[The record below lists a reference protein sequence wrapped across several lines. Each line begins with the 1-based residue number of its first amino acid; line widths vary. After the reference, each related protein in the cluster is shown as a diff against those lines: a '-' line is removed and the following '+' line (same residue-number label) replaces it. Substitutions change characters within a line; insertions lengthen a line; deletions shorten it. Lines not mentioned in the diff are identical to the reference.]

1 MKRILS
7 IGTTL
12 AIILLA
18 MLSSPARAQDSDA
31 DGMPDAWENAHG
43 CLQAGTA
50 DGGVDYDSDGL
61 TSLAEYQ
68 YSPQMDPC
76 SADSDE
82 DGSDDG
88 DEYSSGSNPADAR
101 IVPGYVREGSEKRI
115 TYTNSASQYPSLQW
129 ADSVYGLSWTD
140 YYSGVAEIYQR
151 RLELDGDTLGYWQRI
166 SYYGNAVQSS
176 LAWSGS
182 EFGLSWNDT
191 GGEIKFLRISDG
203 DSIIGYPITAVMH
216 EAGNETLYPELVW
229 ADTQYGLVWSRG
241 NGQFRPM
248 GADGDT
254 SSYSIMDV
262 SIHGAL
268 SPPSMVW
275 TGSEYGLALHD
286 DTGITFRR
294 LDPSGMGLSMAY
306 LGDLGQ
312 NPSAAW
318 TGSEFGVV
326 WDRNDLDG
334 QAVYFARLSAQG
346 AVIESDIR
354 LTDLDLSC
362 YDPSIAWNGSV
373 YGVAWSDS
381 AMPAN
386 AEVYFKTISLQGE
399 DRGNVSAAST
409 GFDSS
414 DSPTLAW
421 NGHGFGLVFR
431 DRRDANY
438 EIYFASFE
446 PDADGD
452 GLTEAMESALGTSA
466 SDWDSDGDGMADG
479 WEYYFSYCG
488 LNANSVDAGQDPDG
502 DGVSNIDEHSLG
514 TIPCD
519 PDTDDDMLCDGDTG
533 VMDGATICYPGE
545 DVNVNGVI
553 DPTETDPTD
562 QDTDD
567 DQLSD
572 YEEVYSHSTDP
583 LDPDTDGGGELDGK
597 EVFFARDPNDP
608 ADDWAEI
615 DIGDGSDLWHYPLAA
630 YYHDARTQVIYK
642 ASEIGRSGEL
652 KSLSLNVAVAPGI
665 MLQNFTVRVKHTS
678 LEEYPET
685 PSWEGWDWTTVYQIN
700 QYFSTGWYEIYFTFP
715 FLYNGVD
722 NLMIDFSFN
731 NSEYETNGWVRA
743 TNSGDDRSLFF
754 QTDSG
759 YGDPLMWSDT
769 VYPVPGVET
778 LVPDVKLVI
787 GPPSDSDGDGMP
799 DYWERV
805 YACLDYTSVD
815 DESDSDYDG
824 LTNGEEFGESTDPCF
839 SDTDYDGIIDY
850 DEVYLYGTSPISQDT
865 DGDGM
870 PDGYEI
876 WAGDTCGLDPTYGD
890 SAEDA
895 DSDGLTNLEEYG
907 ESTGV
912 CVPDTDD
919 DGLEDGEE
927 VHTYFS
933 DPLSYDTDGDSIGDG
948 DEIHVYGTD
957 PNDVD
962 SDNDYFDDGYEVYYS
977 FTDPADPDTD
987 GDGLEDGEEMYYA
1000 ADPLDPDVDDDG
1012 LSDGDE
1018 IFIWDTELWDW
1029 DSDGDSVGDGVES
1042 IHGADA
1048 LDSDIIPSL
1057 VEIEDDFRISFNGAV
1072 GLAPDLAA
1080 GGSWLGSVWQDHR
1093 YGNGEIYFRS
1103 FSFDGETTNPTVRV
1117 TNDAAV
1123 SQAPAIAADGQGF
1136 GLAWIDAR
1144 PGAYQTYFAGM
1155 SETGTKL
1162 TADVRISSGSG
1173 NNFDPDVAWADSAYA
1188 VVWADGRGSSLE
1200 VYFRGVSAGGTLLT
1214 TEISLTG
1221 GDSTDSKQ
1229 PAIAWTGSEFGLAWS
1244 DLRDGGS
1251 EEVYFARVSPSGTV
1265 LTQTRI
1271 TNMWGPSIK
1280 PDLAWGDSSF
1290 GLVWSEF
1297 GAGGNQIMFQ
1307 RVTQVGDTI
1316 GPARSI
1322 SREFSSKYT
1331 PRISWDGYTFGVTW
1345 EDQRYGSGEI
1355 YAIALIEQGLP
1366 VCDETRITHDM
1377 YASQEPAIAFGGSWF
1392 TVAWVDARDGDSQI
1406 YATRFDLDLDGD
1418 GMAGLEE
1425 IEIATDPLDWDSDDD
1440 GIGDLEETVSG
1451 DDGYVTD
1458 PLDPDTDDGGETD
1471 GDEVAGGRDPL
1482 DPLDDV
1488 VLIPPIGTGTASWY
1502 YPLASGY
1509 YKART
1514 QTIYYA
1520 EEIGR
1525 SGNIQTLSL
1534 NVTWVPG
1541 STLSN
1546 FTIRMKHTEDSAYA
1560 EEDGFDPSGW
1570 QTVFQDDVTISLEGW
1585 NRFIFD
1591 SDFAYNGSD
1600 NLMVDVSFSNSLYS
1614 DDGYVKTSRGDQ
1626 YRTVY
1631 ARCDFCAGEPTEW
1644 GVSLLPEPNR
1654 SRNYPNIML
1663 GISLPTDDDGDG
1675 LPNFWEDNYACMQ
1688 GSTPDEGQDHDSDL
1702 LTNLQEYQ
1710 NQTDPCETDTDSDD
1724 MDDYFEVVNAC
1735 LDPRVGDSLLDP
1747 DSDGLANLD
1756 EMDNS
1761 LDPCDPDT
1769 DSDGMTDGW
1778 EVEYDAC
1785 LDPASGDSLQNPDGD
1800 GANNISEFNNSTDPC
1815 LDDDSDGDGM
1825 TDAWENSY
1833 SCMMANT
1840 VDTNPDYDGEGLVNH
1855 DEFLYSTN
1863 PCNVDTDSDQLND
1876 LMEIFVYGSNP
1887 NDVDT
1892 EGDGLIDRL
1901 EVLTYNCDPTD
1912 EDTDDDG
1919 LSDAFEVGVV
1929 VGVGFN
1935 GALNTAAGNDDV
1947 IHDLAVWLGADLWPG
1962 TTAAGD
1968 DLQVIPR
1975 FLPYPRLF
1983 ITDPDDPDTD
1993 GDGHDDL
2000 AELSAGANPLDPDI
2014 LPSPLAW
2021 GGDTAVNLSDYFM
2034 GDGHSVSIAWADEFY
2049 GVAWCRDNSYS
2060 GVCDSIE
2067 FAVKSLLGDSITPP
2081 FTLPTSSFASSPSI
2095 AWTGSEFGVA
2105 WCEDSDWDWVC
2116 DGVYFGRI
2124 DHETMA
2130 MVGSTLPIAPSD
2142 MVPSEHPDLVWTG
2155 SEFAVTWHDLADDN
2169 DWSCDLWTGSTDC
2182 NYEVY
2187 FTRISES
2194 GETVSA
2200 PVRITNQQSMSLYP
2214 DLLFNQDLNEY
2225 ALAWEDMKL
2234 DANDWCEMVWESSDC
2249 NGEIFFTR
2257 LTAGGTVIGQEQRI
2271 SRSPGYSQH
2280 ASLAWTGTEYGLA
2293 WCEDDEGMGGGCDDV
2308 YFSRISSQ
2316 GAPVSEIVQVTYSEG
2331 KTFAPDLAW
2340 IVDGFWIAYSEDT
2353 TESWYGDAIYVD
2365 VLTPEGDETEYHLE
2379 LADDGMMA
2387 SEFPAIAG
2395 NDVGAAIAWEDARD
2409 GDVGILFYL
2418 VSRDG
2423 DGDGLPDVVEM
2434 TMCADQFNH
2443 DTDGDGILDGI
2454 EDANLNGVV
2463 DSPDET
2469 DPCDP
2474 DTDGDGL
2481 SDGIEDSDHDGVVD
2495 SNETDPT
2502 LADTDGDGLCD
2513 GSTSAPGCA
2522 AGEDLNGNGVVDQG
2536 ETDPCDA
2543 DSDGDGV
2550 NDGDETS
2557 AGSNPLDEDVVMGF
2571 SGKVGGDVRVTSTA
2585 DDSWAPSVAWTGSEY
2600 GLAWEEDVDDYSEIF
2615 FLRLSPLGQNIG
2627 LKKRITTT
2635 TDISYSPSIM
2645 WTGSEFGLA
2654 WTDGRDGNFEVY
2666 FSRVSAAGVKTLA
2679 DKRITYNDTDAIQPV
2694 LAWTGSEYGLSWI
2707 DGNQATPMACFRRIA
2722 LNGDTVAPEEIISS
2736 GGSDMY
2742 YPDLVWAESVFA
2754 MAWQENYGVR
2764 FTRLAA
2770 DGSTLQPSYSVYS
2783 MNGNDGDPALAWT
2796 GQNFGT
2802 VWENR
2807 GSMDEEIYFALI
2819 GASGDTTIG
2828 YETRV
2833 TNAPEISVTP
2843 AIAWNGFEFGLSWE
2857 DWREGLSDIYF
2868 TRISGDGEE
2877 IDDEFYL
2884 SSGGADSHD
2893 SKIVWTGSEYGVF
2906 WADYRD
2912 ENFEIYFARVG
2923 FDFDGD
2929 GIPDGLESQFS
2940 TSPNDWDTDGDGLAD
2955 GLELCYD
2962 EVCLAF
2968 SSTLDPNPTV
2978 IDTDGD
2984 GLTDYE
2990 EVMVHFSNPA
3000 KADTDDDGMPD
3011 KWEVDNNLTPIAANA
3026 NGNPD
3031 KDGLTNIQEYL
3042 AGSNPNSADTDSDGM
3057 PDGWEVID
3065 HPCMHPTVDDRNM
3078 DYDRDGILN
3087 LDEYNQGRDPCVVET
3102 LPSSTCSSTVSL
3114 TSADTVMLTFTSSDK
3129 YAEVKLKVSFNG
3141 GPYLSTGLSDSDTTK
3156 GSFVYTFNKGNGV
3169 YRFHTI
3175 ASLSLVLIEEPPE
3188 SPDYDAQITLDGS
3201 APNSYVS
3208 YAPAFVPDHL
3218 FSVQF
3223 ACNDESAETRLYYRK
3238 DGGGWMDS
3246 GLGLLAGDSGTFSF
3260 TPAGEGTYDFYT
3272 IAGDPAGNIE
3282 DPPTFPDKDAT
3293 TVVDDSPP
3301 AVPVVTDDGTYTGY
3315 TDRFHATWTC
3325 GGDSVSGVVQY
3336 DYAIGSSAGATDVV
3350 GWTDNATLTEVT
3362 RFGLELEDGSS
3373 YFIGVR
3379 AVNGAGLMSVGWS
3392 DGILVDSRGPEIAWS
3407 SPAHREI
3414 VNDDMPPVD
3423 LPVSIN
3429 FIDPGG
3435 AGIDWSSLE
3444 MVLDFSTVQSFS
3456 QDGDTVSF
3464 DALALDLGNHVVNV
3478 QVADLAG
3485 NGLNRNVIFVVEDPR
3500 RVIINPVYVEWAPG
3514 DGDVTFVADGGTGAY
3529 RWAATGG
3536 ALDSFTGTE
3545 VVFTPG
3551 PEAGAYVV
3559 AVSDAKLV
3567 SAQATIIISGEV
3579 EVAPAVV
3586 RLSAGSAATFT
3597 ASGGSGDFSWTVN
3610 GGSCVLSGDRDET
3623 CSYTAFESSGQYSV
3637 KAQAGSGESFTSR
3650 VIVTD
3655 PVGRAI
3661 VVVGGG
3667 LVDSNRQVEALNSLG
3682 HLAYETLL
3690 ARGFEPDQIMYLNP
3704 DATQAYDGDGD
3715 GYADDVDGAPTPAAL
3730 QAAILDWATADL
3742 GVDNPGV
3749 GPGVPLIIYMVDHG
3763 GDDSFL
3769 INFTAAGAGQEV
3781 TPTQLDSWID
3791 AVQGGDTSNP
3801 NGVDV
3806 VVIYDACRSGSF
3818 LDEVGGG
3825 GSDRIVI
3832 TSSASSESAYFGVS
3846 GTISFSQFFWQRV
3859 RTGATLKSAFN
3870 DAAAALATWATQT
3883 PWLDDNGSGT
3893 YAATGDGKDGDAA
3906 DLFVVGADFVTGA
3919 VLPELTPRGDALLEG
3934 DSLDIYSGIL
3944 YASSSEISAMFAIL
3958 TPPGFSP
3965 PQSEGNFDTP
3975 WLEDEEGNPLPR
3987 VYLEYSSATDD
3998 WRRRLDSAELA
4009 ELFTVNGR
4017 YTATLYAIDLEG
4029 RVTAAAEFSI
4039 TVFGPDPYEDD
4050 DWWSSGSSV
4059 EVNSSSAQAH
4069 NFHDSGDRDWV
4080 KFSVAFGDTG
4090 YYSVYTE
4097 NLADRCDTVIEL
4109 YGYSVAGSTVV
4120 PIAFDDD
4127 SGQDG
4132 GGSSRIFMYLSEG
4145 LYYAEVYQYGDTIG
4159 GQDTEY
4165 DLRVDHDEGDY
4176 GSVEGYVTDSVTG
4189 FGVQGANVIVILG
4202 GPPRVATTGAGGYY
4216 KLSSLLAG
4224 SGYPMQVQAANFTT
4238 WSGTVN
4244 VGVNQ
4249 TTRKD
4254 VVLAAKTGTSGVL
4267 MGHVYGH
4274 GGAPLV
4280 GVGLEVSGKSVVSEA
4295 GGLYSIRLAPG
4306 AAYVYSSW
4314 PGYEP
4319 YLEEGLMVVA
4329 GDTTVHE
4336 VSLEPVDTDG
4346 DGLPDWIETSG
4357 CTDESEADSDG
4368 DGLCDGDTAV
4378 YDGATLVCSAGEDL
4392 DLDGEVG
4399 ASETDPCDDDSDGD
4413 LLGDGDEALTYGTD
4427 PLEVDTDSDGLG
4439 DRLEAVVVSCLDPTD
4454 DDTDDDGLLDGTSS
4468 GEDKDGD
4475 GVVDATETSPCLFD
4489 TDTDTLGDGAEVTV
4503 YGTDPL
4509 EVDTDSDGLS
4519 DGLEVPWCTSPT
4531 DEDSDGDGLLDGTP
4545 SGEDK
4550 DGDGVVDATETNPC
4564 AFDSDSDGIGD
4575 GLELGTY
4582 GTNPL
4587 RQDTDSDGIGDY
4599 VEAVSSACLDATE
4612 ADTDGDGLLDGTIF
4626 GEDKDGD
4633 GVVDPGETNPCLEDS
4648 DEDGLGDDEEPGLGL
4663 DPLEWDTDGDAL
4675 PDGYEV
4681 ANSSGHALNLDPL
4694 DPGDGCASDFD
4705 GDGNANCHEYYNGTD
4720 IWSENVT
4727 GGSACFSWADSGSTV
4742 SADGLV
4748 SPLDLGALNARASL
4762 KDASYTGVLPPNGDS
4777 QELDMDEIIS
4787 ALDLAVLRQM
4797 VANLSTSGNPSR
4809 PVALEVYG
4817 DTAVTAEV
4825 GSTVRIEL
4833 GALNQGGKHTS
4844 SLGIIFTIDPSSTAS
4859 ATLLGGDGAAS
4870 SGRYDVTGPI
4880 ATGGRSAIVLLPTA
4894 PGSLLL
4900 NAHLPPC
4907 GVDGKGRYCEELIK
4921 QPLVTVTVE

>member
-1 MKRILS
+1 MKFRTVRMLALILLVSSS
-7 IGTTL
+7 IGCLEIIGVDQPEQVAMYGAFEVTVSFSSTISANGTKFGAVKVPNQFYVNQVTYCGGVTL
-12 AIILLA
+12 AYSSSIES
-18 MLSSPARAQDSDA
+18 MLEAGYPSGDDYFWWAGVSYAETATGPCDAVIEIFSGDTVADYELDYRVGYYRTGLVVTDSELEVPVHVFRDNDY
-31 DGMPDAWENAHG
+31 DGMDDEWEDLHWCVYSTYDDSMSDPDW
-43 CLQAGTA
+43 
-50 DGGVDYDSDGL
+50 DDL
-61 TSLAEYQ
+61 TNIEEFMVS
-68 YSPQMDPC
+68 YSMDPC
-76 SADSDE
+76 F
-82 DGSDDG
+82 
-88 DEYSSGSNPADAR
+88 Y
-101 IVPGYVREGSEKRI
+101 
-115 TYTNSASQYPSLQW
+115 
-129 ADSVYGLSWTD
+129 
-140 YYSGVAEIYQR
+140 
-151 RLELDGDTLGYWQRI
+151 
-166 SYYGNAVQSS
+166 
-176 LAWSGS
+176 
-182 EFGLSWNDT
+182 
-191 GGEIKFLRISDG
+191 
-203 DSIIGYPITAVMH
+203 
-216 EAGNETLYPELVW
+216 
-229 ADTQYGLVWSRG
+229 
-241 NGQFRPM
+241 
-248 GADGDT
+248 
-254 SSYSIMDV
+254 
-262 SIHGAL
+262 
-268 SPPSMVW
+268 
-275 TGSEYGLALHD
+275 
-286 DTGITFRR
+286 
-294 LDPSGMGLSMAY
+294 
-306 LGDLGQ
+306 
-312 NPSAAW
+312 
-318 TGSEFGVV
+318 
-326 WDRNDLDG
+326 
-334 QAVYFARLSAQG
+334 
-346 AVIESDIR
+346 
-354 LTDLDLSC
+354 
-362 YDPSIAWNGSV
+362 
-373 YGVAWSDS
+373 
-381 AMPAN
+381 
-386 AEVYFKTISLQGE
+386 
-399 DRGNVSAAST
+399 
-409 GFDSS
+409 
-414 DSPTLAW
+414 
-421 NGHGFGLVFR
+421 
-431 DRRDANY
+431 
-438 EIYFASFE
+438 
-446 PDADGD
+446 
-452 GLTEAMESALGTSA
+452 
-466 SDWDSDGDGMADG
+466 
-479 WEYYFSYCG
+479 
-488 LNANSVDAGQDPDG
+488 
-502 DGVSNIDEHSLG
+502 
-514 TIPCD
+514 
-519 PDTDDDMLCDGDTG
+519 
-533 VMDGATICYPGE
+533 
-545 DVNVNGVI
+545 
-553 DPTETDPTD
+553 
-562 QDTDD
+562 
-567 DQLSD
+567 
-572 YEEVYSHSTDP
+572 
-583 LDPDTDGGGELDGK
+583 
-597 EVFFARDPNDP
+597 
-608 ADDWAEI
+608 
-615 DIGDGSDLWHYPLAA
+615 
-630 YYHDARTQVIYK
+630 
-642 ASEIGRSGEL
+642 
-652 KSLSLNVAVAPGI
+652 
-665 MLQNFTVRVKHTS
+665 
-678 LEEYPET
+678 
-685 PSWEGWDWTTVYQIN
+685 
-700 QYFSTGWYEIYFTFP
+700 
-715 FLYNGVD
+715 
-722 NLMIDFSFN
+722 
-731 NSEYETNGWVRA
+731 
-743 TNSGDDRSLFF
+743 
-754 QTDSG
+754 
-759 YGDPLMWSDT
+759 
-769 VYPVPGVET
+769 
-778 LVPDVKLVI
+778 
-787 GPPSDSDGDGMP
+787 
-799 DYWERV
+799 
-805 YACLDYTSVD
+805 
-815 DESDSDYDG
+815 
-824 LTNGEEFGESTDPCF
+824 
-839 SDTDYDGIIDY
+839 
-850 DEVYLYGTSPISQDT
+850 DT
-865 DGDGM
+865 DGDG
-870 PDGYEI
+870 
-876 WAGDTCGLDPTYGD
+876 LD
-890 SAEDA
+890 
-895 DSDGLTNLEEYG
+895 
-907 ESTGV
+907 
-912 CVPDTDD
+912 
-919 DGLEDGEE
+919 
-927 VHTYFS
+927 
-933 DPLSYDTDGDSIGDG
+933 DG
-948 DEIHVYGTD
+948 DE
-957 PNDVD
+957 VD
-962 SDNDYFDDGYEVYYS
+962 MYFTNPV
-977 FTDPADPDTD
+977 DPDTD
-987 GDGLEDGEEMYYA
+987 GDGLEDGY
-1000 ADPLDPDVDDDG
+1000 
-1012 LSDGDE
+1012 E
-1018 IFIWDTELWDW
+1018 IFSSYTY
-1029 DSDGDSVGDGVES
+1029 
-1042 IHGADA
+1042 
-1048 LDSDIIPSL
+1048 P
-1057 VEIEDDFRISFNGAV
+1057 DD
-1072 GLAPDLAA
+1072 P
-1080 GGSWLGSVWQDHR
+1080 
-1093 YGNGEIYFRS
+1093 
-1103 FSFDGETTNPTVRV
+1103 
-1117 TNDAAV
+1117 
-1123 SQAPAIAADGQGF
+1123 
-1136 GLAWIDAR
+1136 
-1144 PGAYQTYFAGM
+1144 
-1155 SETGTKL
+1155 
-1162 TADVRISSGSG
+1162 
-1173 NNFDPDVAWADSAYA
+1173 
-1188 VVWADGRGSSLE
+1188 
-1200 VYFRGVSAGGTLLT
+1200 
-1214 TEISLTG
+1214 
-1221 GDSTDSKQ
+1221 
-1229 PAIAWTGSEFGLAWS
+1229 
-1244 DLRDGGS
+1244 
-1251 EEVYFARVSPSGTV
+1251 
-1265 LTQTRI
+1265 
-1271 TNMWGPSIK
+1271 
-1280 PDLAWGDSSF
+1280 
-1290 GLVWSEF
+1290 
-1297 GAGGNQIMFQ
+1297 
-1307 RVTQVGDTI
+1307 
-1316 GPARSI
+1316 
-1322 SREFSSKYT
+1322 
-1331 PRISWDGYTFGVTW
+1331 
-1345 EDQRYGSGEI
+1345 
-1355 YAIALIEQGLP
+1355 
-1366 VCDETRITHDM
+1366 
-1377 YASQEPAIAFGGSWF
+1377 
-1392 TVAWVDARDGDSQI
+1392 
-1406 YATRFDLDLDGD
+1406 
-1418 GMAGLEE
+1418 
-1425 IEIATDPLDWDSDDD
+1425 DSDDD
-1440 GIGDLEETVSG
+1440 S
-1451 DDGYVTD
+1451 
-1458 PLDPDTDDGGETD
+1458 
-1471 GDEVAGGRDPL
+1471 
-1482 DPLDDV
+1482 
-1488 VLIPPIGTGTASWY
+1488 
-1502 YPLASGY
+1502 
-1509 YKART
+1509 
-1514 QTIYYA
+1514 
-1520 EEIGR
+1520 
-1525 SGNIQTLSL
+1525 
-1534 NVTWVPG
+1534 
-1541 STLSN
+1541 
-1546 FTIRMKHTEDSAYA
+1546 
-1560 EEDGFDPSGW
+1560 
-1570 QTVFQDDVTISLEGW
+1570 
-1585 NRFIFD
+1585 
-1591 SDFAYNGSD
+1591 
-1600 NLMVDVSFSNSLYS
+1600 
-1614 DDGYVKTSRGDQ
+1614 
-1626 YRTVY
+1626 
-1631 ARCDFCAGEPTEW
+1631 
-1644 GVSLLPEPNR
+1644 
-1654 SRNYPNIML
+1654 
-1663 GISLPTDDDGDG
+1663 
-1675 LPNFWEDNYACMQ
+1675 
-1688 GSTPDEGQDHDSDL
+1688 
-1702 LTNLQEYQ
+1702 
-1710 NQTDPCETDTDSDD
+1710 
-1724 MDDYFEVVNAC
+1724 
-1735 LDPRVGDSLLDP
+1735 
-1747 DSDGLANLD
+1747 
-1756 EMDNS
+1756 
-1761 LDPCDPDT
+1761 
-1769 DSDGMTDGW
+1769 MTDGW
-1778 EVEYDAC
+1778 EDAYYC
-1785 LDPASGDSLQNPDGD
+1785 VNPMYSDSTMNPDGD
-1800 GANNISEFNNSTDPC
+1800 GALNGAEYRHGTNPC
-1815 LDDDSDGDGM
+1815 VYDDADGDGM
-1825 TDAWENSY
+1825 PDDYENAHACLNVNIPDAAWDMDGDGLTNGEEYGLS
-1833 SCMMANT
+1833 
-1840 VDTNPDYDGEGLVNH
+1840 TNPCSPDTDGDGLQDLFEVYIYQTNPNDIDTDGEGLTDLVEIYIS
-1855 DEFLYSTN
+1855 DSEPTM
-1863 PCNVDTDSDQLND
+1863 PDSD
-1876 LMEIFVYGSNP
+1876 G
-1887 NDVDT
+1887 
-1892 EGDGLIDRL
+1892 
-1901 EVLTYNCDPTD
+1901 
-1912 EDTDDDG
+1912 DG
-1919 LSDAFEVGVV
+1919 LSDAFEVGVI
-1929 VGVGFN
+1929 VGTGPNRVLDTVPAGDDESEYEAIWVG
-1935 GALNTAAGNDDV
+1935 T
-1947 IHDLAVWLGADLWPG
+1947 DLSPG
-1962 TTAAGD
+1962 TTAAAD
-1968 DLQVIPR
+1968 DLQIIPR
-1975 FLPYPRLF
+1975 FPSYPRLF
-1983 ITDPDDPDTD
+1983 ITDPMDPDSD
-1993 GDGHDDL
+1993 GDGIDDRI
-2000 AELSAGANPLDPDI
+2000 EVEWGANPND
-2014 LPSPLAW
+2014 
-2021 GGDTAVNLSDYFM
+2021 
-2034 GDGHSVSIAWADEFY
+2034 
-2049 GVAWCRDNSYS
+2049 
-2060 GVCDSIE
+2060 
-2067 FAVKSLLGDSITPP
+2067 DSITPALGMVGGSDKVV
-2081 FTLPTSSFASSPSI
+2081 TVASSLYDNDPVRLEWTGSEYGMAFGNYFYRLDEEGNDI
-2095 AWTGSEFGVA
+2095 QSVWISGERLDVAWTGSEFGIIYSDDYYDELSFIRVTAGGTELWPETRLSYNGYTEYDPKIEWNGSEFGVIWLEGNFEGLFFTRVSYDGSQIGGAVKVVDDYSDVFDIEWADSVYGVA
-2105 WCEDSDWDWVC
+2105 WEDFRHDSDGSCGGQSPDC
-2116 DGVYFGRI
+2116 NNEIYFRKITAQGDTI
-2124 DHETMA
+2124 GSETRLSFSVENSM
-2130 MVGSTLPIAPSD
+2130 G
-2142 MVPSEHPDLVWTG
+2142 PDLVWNGTDFG
-2155 SEFAVTWHDLADDN
+2155 VAFEEELGDSEIMFARVQMDGGTL
-2169 DWSCDLWTGSTDC
+2169 GQP
-2182 NYEVY
+2182 E
-2187 FTRISES
+2187 
-2194 GETVSA
+2194 
-2200 PVRITNQQSMSLYP
+2200 RITYV
-2214 DLLFNQDLNEY
+2214 
-2225 ALAWEDMKL
+2225 
-2234 DANDWCEMVWESSDC
+2234 NDYSTRPRLEW
-2249 NGEIFFTR
+2249 NGS
-2257 LTAGGTVIGQEQRI
+2257 V
-2271 SRSPGYSQH
+2271 
-2280 ASLAWTGTEYGLA
+2280 YGLS
-2293 WCEDDEGMGGGCDDV
+2293 WQDTRSSVNEI
-2308 YFSRISSQ
+2308 YFNYLSP
-2316 GAPVSEIVQVTYSEG
+2316 A
-2331 KTFAPDLAW
+2331 
-2340 IVDGFWIAYSEDT
+2340 
-2353 TESWYGDAIYVD
+2353 GDAI
-2365 VLTPEGDETEYHLE
+2365 
-2379 LADDGMMA
+2379 GMDA
-2387 SEFPAIAG
+2387 RISFT
-2395 NDVGAAIAWEDARD
+2395 GAMSNPSGIAWNGNKFAMAWKDSYTE
-2409 GDVGILFYL
+2409 FYYA
-2418 VSRDG
+2418 
-2423 DGDGLPDVVEM
+2423 VVPEES
-2434 TMCADQFNH
+2434 
-2443 DTDGDGILDGI
+2443 DGDGILDSIEEGTCTDVLNFDSDFDGISDGI
-2454 EDANLNGVV
+2454 EDANHDGVKQ
-2463 DSPDET
+2463 SSEI

-2481 SDGIEDSDHDGVVD
+2481 CDGNMTIAGVCDAGEDQNGNGIVD
-2495 SNETDPT
+2495 SGETDPNDP
-2502 LADTDGDGLCD
+2502 DTDGDGIDDWEEIFPGDDGYVTNPLSTDTDGDSYSDDLEIDKGSSPSDPDSHPRFGKILDNIEVVDTVMGNHALAYGTTSFALVWNNGLALYMDILDPAGVTLDPNNLITSDSCAGPDIVWTGSKYGVAYQNYDSTNSIVLMKALNPD
-2513 GSTSAPGCA
+2513 GSGGGGKGFTVSSVGSYYNLPTLDWSGSEYGVTWPDDRYANNEIFFQRMTASLTKTGA
-2522 AGEDLNGNGVVDQG
+2522 AVRISSNSEDSKRPDIAWSGSEYGVAWDDYRDGNAEIYFRIVGPAGSLVTPETRLTFNSSYSYRPKVAWNGSEYGITWYDYRDVG
-2536 ETDPCDA
+2536 TCSETYFTR
-2543 DSDGDGV
+2543 V
-2550 NDGDETS
+2550 S
-2557 AGSNPLDEDVVMGF
+2557 AGGTQLQANQRISYN
-2571 SGKVGGDVRVTSTA
+2571 GGC
-2585 DDSWAPSVAWTGSEY
+2585 SWGQDIVWSGSEY
-2600 GLAWEEDVDDYSEIF
+2600 GLAWYQPMDGYDEIF
-2615 FLRLSPLGQNIG
+2615 
-2627 LKKRITTT
+2627 
-2635 TDISYSPSIM
+2635 
-2645 WTGSEFGLA
+2645 
-2654 WTDGRDGNFEVY
+2654 
-2666 FSRVSAAGVKTLA
+2666 
-2679 DKRITYNDTDAIQPV
+2679 
-2694 LAWTGSEYGLSWI
+2694 
-2707 DGNQATPMACFRRIA
+2707 
-2722 LNGDTVAPEEIISS
+2722 
-2736 GGSDMY
+2736 
-2742 YPDLVWAESVFA
+2742 
-2754 MAWQENYGVR
+2754 
-2764 FTRLAA
+2764 
-2770 DGSTLQPSYSVYS
+2770 
-2783 MNGNDGDPALAWT
+2783 
-2796 GQNFGT
+2796 
-2802 VWENR
+2802 
-2807 GSMDEEIYFALI
+2807 
-2819 GASGDTTIG
+2819 
-2828 YETRV
+2828 
-2833 TNAPEISVTP
+2833 
-2843 AIAWNGFEFGLSWE
+2843 
-2857 DWREGLSDIYF
+2857 F
-2868 TRISGDGEE
+2868 TRISEDGDT
-2877 IDDEFYL
+2877 IIPEFRVTY
-2884 SSGGADSHD
+2884 SNEVHQINPKISYGAG
-2893 SKIVWTGSEYGVF
+2893 VYGVAWMINTGKGYSTIF
-2906 WADYRD
+2906 YTAIGPDD
-2912 ENFEIYFARVG
+2912 
-2923 FDFDGD
+2923 DGD
-2929 GIPDGLESQFS
+2929 GIYNILEDGFS
-2940 TSPNDWDTDGDGLAD
+2940 TDVNDWDTDDDGLSDQEEICYDDDCDSFNPAIEPNPTLYDTDSD
-2955 GLELCYD
+2955 GISDYD
-2962 EVCLAF
+2962 EV
-2968 SSTLDPNPTV
+2968 TLYFTSPTRV
-2978 IDTDGD
+2978 DTDGD
-2984 GLTDYE
+2984 G
-2990 EVMVHFSNPA
+2990 
-3000 KADTDDDGMPD
+3000 MPD
-3011 KWEVDNNLTPIAANA
+3011 LWEIQNNLSPIAP
-3026 NGNPD
+3026 NGGGD
-3031 KDGLTNIQEYL
+3031 ADIDGLSNLNEYL
-3042 AGSNPNSADTDSDGM
+3042 AGTDPNDPDTDGDGM
-3057 PDGWEVID
+3057 DDDWEVLYGGTAG
-3065 HPCMHPTVDDRNM
+3065 CMMATTVDDGL
-3078 DYDRDGILN
+3078 DYDGDGLI
-3087 LDEYNQGRDPCVVET
+3087 NQFEHDQDRDPCTYET
-3102 LPSSTCSSTVSL
+3102 LPSSSCYSGVSM
-3114 TSADTVMLTFTSSDK
+3114 TNADTIGLDFTCTDPYSITF
-3129 YAEVKLKVSFNG
+3129 LKVSYEG
-3141 GPYLSTGLSDSDTTK
+3141 GPFLNAGLYAENQTS
-3156 GSFVYTFNKGNGV
+3156 GRFVYTFNQGDGR
-3169 YRFHTI
+3169 YRFYTI
-3175 ASLSLVLIEEPPE
+3175 ASITVFLTEEPPVL
-3188 SPDYDAQITLDGS
+3188 PPYDVMVTVDKTTPI
-3201 APNSYVS
+3201 SYVS
-3208 YAPAFVPDHL
+3208 AAPSFAPD
-3218 FSVQF
+3218 
-3223 ACNDESAETRLYYRK
+3223 ETFPIEFLCDDLEAQSRLYYRK
-3238 DGGGWMDS
+3238 DGGGWTNS

-3379 AVNGAGLMSVGWS
+3379 AVNGAGLVSVGWS

-3435 AGIDWSSLE
+3435 AGIDWASLE

-3500 RVIINPVYVEWAPG
+3500 RVIINPVYVEWGPG

-3610 GGSCVLSGDRDET
+3610 GGSCVLSGERDET

-3893 YAATGDGKDGDAA
+3893 YAATGDGKDGDVA

-4319 YLEEGLMVVA
+4319 YLEEGLMVAA

-4357 CTDESEADSDG
+4357 CTDETEADSDG

-4427 PLEVDTDSDGLG
+4427 PLETDTDSDGLG

-4859 ATLLGGDGAAS
+4859 ATLLGGDGSAS

-4894 PGSLLL
+4894 PGTLLL

>member
-1 MKRILS
+1 MKSFKLFVASILFS
-7 IGTTL
+7 SL
-12 AIILLA
+12 LLPAIALG
-18 MLSSPARAQDSDA
+18 QDSDG
-31 DGMPDAWENAHG
+31 DGMPDVHENQYW
-43 CLQAGTA
+43 CLMANTV
-50 DGGVDYDSDGL
+50 DSGVDYDSDGM
-61 TSLAEYQ
+61 TSLEEYQ
-68 YSPQMDPC
+68 YDYFLDPC
-76 SADSDE
+76 DE
-82 DGSDDG
+82 DTDDDIVGDGIEVSLGSDPLSGRVAPGAVEVG
-88 DEYSSGSNPADAR
+88 DDQPITTSTSHQTTPDVVHNSSEYALAWQDYRTYNYEIFFQRVAPNGDF
-101 IVPGYVREGSEKRI
+101 IGSELRI
-115 TYTNSASQYPSLQW
+115 TNAANASYNPDL
-129 ADSVYGLSWTD
+129 
-140 YYSGVAEIYQR
+140 I
-151 RLELDGDTLGYWQRI
+151 
-166 SYYGNAVQSS
+166 
-176 LAWSGS
+176 
-182 EFGLSWNDT
+182 
-191 GGEIKFLRISDG
+191 
-203 DSIIGYPITAVMH
+203 
-216 EAGNETLYPELVW
+216 
-229 ADTQYGLVWSRG
+229 
-241 NGQFRPM
+241 
-248 GADGDT
+248 
-254 SSYSIMDV
+254 
-262 SIHGAL
+262 
-268 SPPSMVW
+268 W
-275 TGSEYGLALHD
+275 TGSEYGLAFD
-286 DTGITFRR
+286 DQR
-294 LDPSGMGLSMAY
+294 
-306 LGDLGQ
+306 
-312 NPSAAW
+312 
-318 TGSEFGVV
+318 
-326 WDRNDLDG
+326 DG
-334 QAVYFARLSAQG
+334 NR
-346 AVIESDIR
+346 
-354 LTDLDLSC
+354 
-362 YDPSIAWNGSV
+362 
-373 YGVAWSDS
+373 
-381 AMPAN
+381 
-386 AEVYFKTISLQGE
+386 
-399 DRGNVSAAST
+399 
-409 GFDSS
+409 
-414 DSPTLAW
+414 
-421 NGHGFGLVFR
+421 
-431 DRRDANY
+431 
-438 EIYFASFE
+438 EIYFVRLA
-446 PDADGD
+446 
-452 GLTEAMESALGTSA
+452 
-466 SDWDSDGDGMADG
+466 
-479 WEYYFSYCG
+479 
-488 LNANSVDAGQDPDG
+488 V
-502 DGVSNIDEHSLG
+502 
-514 TIPCD
+514 
-519 PDTDDDMLCDGDTG
+519 
-533 VMDGATICYPGE
+533 
-545 DVNVNGVI
+545 
-553 DPTETDPTD
+553 
-562 QDTDD
+562 
-567 DQLSD
+567 
-572 YEEVYSHSTDP
+572 
-583 LDPDTDGGGELDGK
+583 
-597 EVFFARDPNDP
+597 
-608 ADDWAEI
+608 
-615 DIGDGSDLWHYPLAA
+615 DGS
-630 YYHDARTQVIYK
+630 
-642 ASEIGRSGEL
+642 
-652 KSLSLNVAVAPGI
+652 
-665 MLQNFTVRVKHTS
+665 TVGLDSR
-678 LEEYPET
+678 
-685 PSWEGWDWTTVYQIN
+685 I
-700 QYFSTGWYEIYFTFP
+700 TF
-715 FLYNGVD
+715 
-722 NLMIDFSFN
+722 
-731 NSEYETNGWVRA
+731 
-743 TNSGDDRSLFF
+743 NSGS
-754 QTDSG
+754 S
-759 YGDPLMWSDT
+759 YIP
-769 VYPVPGVET
+769 T
-778 LVPDVKLVI
+778 L
-787 GPPSDSDGDGMP
+787 
-799 DYWERV
+799 
-805 YACLDYTSVD
+805 
-815 DESDSDYDG
+815 
-824 LTNGEEFGESTDPCF
+824 
-839 SDTDYDGIIDY
+839 
-850 DEVYLYGTSPISQDT
+850 
-865 DGDGM
+865 
-870 PDGYEI
+870 
-876 WAGDTCGLDPTYGD
+876 
-890 SAEDA
+890 
-895 DSDGLTNLEEYG
+895 
-907 ESTGV
+907 
-912 CVPDTDD
+912 
-919 DGLEDGEE
+919 
-927 VHTYFS
+927 
-933 DPLSYDTDGDSIGDG
+933 
-948 DEIHVYGTD
+948 
-957 PNDVD
+957 
-962 SDNDYFDDGYEVYYS
+962 
-977 FTDPADPDTD
+977 
-987 GDGLEDGEEMYYA
+987 
-1000 ADPLDPDVDDDG
+1000 
-1012 LSDGDE
+1012 
-1018 IFIWDTELWDW
+1018 
-1029 DSDGDSVGDGVES
+1029 
-1042 IHGADA
+1042 
-1048 LDSDIIPSL
+1048 
-1057 VEIEDDFRISFNGAV
+1057 
-1072 GLAPDLAA
+1072 
-1080 GGSWLGSVWQDHR
+1080 
-1093 YGNGEIYFRS
+1093 
-1103 FSFDGETTNPTVRV
+1103 
-1117 TNDAAV
+1117 
-1123 SQAPAIAADGQGF
+1123 
-1136 GLAWIDAR
+1136 
-1144 PGAYQTYFAGM
+1144 
-1155 SETGTKL
+1155 
-1162 TADVRISSGSG
+1162 
-1173 NNFDPDVAWADSAYA
+1173 
-1188 VVWADGRGSSLE
+1188 
-1200 VYFRGVSAGGTLLT
+1200 
-1214 TEISLTG
+1214 
-1221 GDSTDSKQ
+1221 
-1229 PAIAWTGSEFGLAWS
+1229 AWTGSEFGLAWYDNDPGMNQIFFRRIAADGTTVGGQIQVTDAAYGAQRPDIVAS
-1244 DLRDGGS
+1244 PAGFGIAWSQWSSFLSFNIGFQLIGLDGSTASAPRLITYTSGQVNYPDLSWNGS
-1251 EEVYFARVSPSGTV
+1251 E
-1265 LTQTRI
+1265 
-1271 TNMWGPSIK
+1271 
-1280 PDLAWGDSSF
+1280 F
-1290 GLVWSEF
+1290 GLVWNDDASGPQEVYF
-1297 GAGGNQIMFQ
+1297 T
-1307 RVTQVGDTI
+1307 RLDSDGDTLMPNLRLTNNSSNSYYPAVEWNGSKFGVAWHDYRDGNSEI
-1316 GPARSI
+1316 YYATVSEEGERMSADVRLTHDPDVSQVPAICWGGPRFGIAWQENRAGNYDIYFTRILLDDDGDLIANTRENNFNCDSDDWDTDDDLMPDGFEAYAGQACGLLPTIPDASADNDGDSVTNLAEYEYETDPCDTDTDDEGLNDYLEIYVAGTDPNNIDTDGDDVDDAWEHFNTCLDPLVSDEDQDPDLDTIINLTEYILQSNPCDDDSDGDGMPDGWEYDRGLDPTNPADGIEDPDQDGMNNWLEYYFGTEPDLEDADGDGISDYDETFVYLTCPFQADSDGDGLPDGWEIDYDTDPLLDDANSDGDDDGFTNLEEYFFGTNPNIPGNDDDRDMLSNDVETNSRVWNGIQDPGSSPTSPDTDKGGELDGIEALLGRDPNDPANDVTWSDTINVSSSASANSMRPKILGDVNTAFVLYKQNSGSYARLAIQSTSTGTSWSDTTFINTASQSVSDYDIENTSDDTIWVFFAEGNTVKYRTKPKKGVWSSI
-1322 SREFSSKYT
+1322 SNLTATNEVQELTSVMSST
-1331 PRISWDGYTFGVTW
+1331 D
-1345 EDQRYGSGEI
+1345 
-1355 YAIALIEQGLP
+1355 LP
-1366 VCDETRITHDM
+1366 
-1377 YASQEPAIAFGGSWF
+1377 A
-1392 TVAWVDARDGDSQI
+1392 VAWVDNDLGTRTIYYKKKKLIMWSSTETLYSSTGFINDLRMVLGEDGEVYIVWEESTGIYFMYYDGSSWSSEELIALSDYGDVDLFYHQDSRRLYMAYSRYTLPEGQDNVLLMYYENGIWSQPEKITPAVYSSQNPYFFEDAMGILHVSFVGETYGGLSGYLYTFMEDGKWLAPQIINPVYDWPNINPSVYACNNGKLVHVMDARLGSYYEI
-1406 YATRFDLDLDGD
+1406 YASVLDYPDEDADSLDD
-1418 GMAGLEE
+1418 RQEVLAG
-1425 IEIATDPLDWDSDDD
+1425 TDFMDPDTDDD
-1440 GIGDLEETVSG
+1440 GLSDYNEVITRE
-1451 DDGYVTD
+1451 TD
-1458 PLDPDTDDGGETD
+1458 PLDPDTDGDRIDDYAEVSTYSSDPNDADSDGGLELDGVEAEFGRDPSTAADDLGWSNTISEYFGYAPKIVVDSDDHFHAASFGTYPYRLMYNYYNGSAWDGATTVYESSYGTYGHQIAVAPDGEIYIVFQEDNVPSIGWSFDIKVMHKNISEGSWPAPVAITD
-1471 GDEVAGGRDPL
+1471 GDTISEMSPTVAIDGNARPHLAYVSHEGSIDRIYHVQYDGDSWLTPQPIVEQGSVWTVQMNSDPDGNIHMIYT
-1482 DPLDDV
+1482 DPDV
-1488 VLIPPIGTGTASWY
+1488 YYMVWDGATWSEPELVVGSQYDKYANMTVDLRGTPHVLVREWRSPYDAPIMSLSRLNGKWTNA
-1502 YPLASGY
+1502 
-1509 YKART
+1509 
-1514 QTIYYA
+1514 QTITPDDNK
-1520 EEIGR
+1520 EIMAHA
-1525 SGNIQTLSL
+1525 IA
-1534 NVTWVPG
+1534 
-1541 STLSN
+1541 
-1546 FTIRMKHTEDSAYA
+1546 SAGHGVLHA
-1560 EEDGFDPSGW
+1560 AWKNEDGFHYSVYTNGKWSKPFLLRVDNPS
-1570 QTVFQDDVTISLEGW
+1570 
-1585 NRFIFD
+1585 FINWGMNIV
-1591 SDFAYNGSD
+1591 STSTG
-1600 NLMVDVSFSNSLYS
+1600 NLMF
-1614 DDGYVKTSRGDQ
+1614 
-1626 YRTVY
+1626 
-1631 ARCDFCAGEPTEW
+1631 A
-1644 GVSLLPEPNR
+1644 
-1654 SRNYPNIML
+1654 
-1663 GISLPTDDDGDG
+1663 
-1675 LPNFWEDNYACMQ
+1675 DNNWYQTWTAL
-1688 GSTPDEGQDHDSDL
+1688 DSDL
-1702 LTNLQEYQ
+1702 DGINNFTEFLQ
-1710 NQTDPCETDTDSDD
+1710 NTDWI
-1724 MDDYFEVVNAC
+1724 
-1735 LDPRVGDSLLDP
+1735 DP
-1747 DSDGLANLD
+1747 DSDDDGLDDTEEAFLN
-1756 EMDNS
+1756 
-1761 LDPCDPDT
+1761 CDP
-1769 DSDGMTDGW
+1769 
-1778 EVEYDAC
+1778 
-1785 LDPASGDSLQNPDGD
+1785 
-1800 GANNISEFNNSTDPC
+1800 NS
-1815 LDDDSDGDGM
+1815 DDSDGDGV
-1825 TDAWENSY
+1825 S
-1833 SCMMANT
+1833 
-1840 VDTNPDYDGEGLVNH
+1840 DYDEITEGT
-1855 DEFLYSTN
+1855 D
-1863 PCNVDTDSDQLND
+1863 PNVMDTD
-1876 LMEIFVYGSNP
+1876 M
-1887 NDVDT
+1887 
-1892 EGDGLIDRL
+1892 
-1901 EVLTYNCDPTD
+1901 
-1912 EDTDDDG
+1912 
-1919 LSDAFEVGVV
+1919 
-1929 VGVGFN
+1929 
-1935 GALNTAAGNDDV
+1935 
-1947 IHDLAVWLGADLWPG
+1947 
-1962 TTAAGD
+1962 
-1968 DLQVIPR
+1968 
-1975 FLPYPRLF
+1975 
-1983 ITDPDDPDTD
+1983 
-1993 GDGHDDL
+1993 
-2000 AELSAGANPLDPDI
+2000 
-2014 LPSPLAW
+2014 
-2021 GGDTAVNLSDYFM
+2021 
-2034 GDGHSVSIAWADEFY
+2034 
-2049 GVAWCRDNSYS
+2049 
-2060 GVCDSIE
+2060 
-2067 FAVKSLLGDSITPP
+2067 
-2081 FTLPTSSFASSPSI
+2081 
-2095 AWTGSEFGVA
+2095 
-2105 WCEDSDWDWVC
+2105 
-2116 DGVYFGRI
+2116 
-2124 DHETMA
+2124 
-2130 MVGSTLPIAPSD
+2130 D
-2142 MVPSEHPDLVWTG
+2142 MV
-2155 SEFAVTWHDLADDN
+2155 
-2169 DWSCDLWTGSTDC
+2169 
-2182 NYEVY
+2182 
-2187 FTRISES
+2187 
-2194 GETVSA
+2194 
-2200 PVRITNQQSMSLYP
+2200 
-2214 DLLFNQDLNEY
+2214 
-2225 ALAWEDMKL
+2225 
-2234 DANDWCEMVWESSDC
+2234 
-2249 NGEIFFTR
+2249 
-2257 LTAGGTVIGQEQRI
+2257 
-2271 SRSPGYSQH
+2271 
-2280 ASLAWTGTEYGLA
+2280 
-2293 WCEDDEGMGGGCDDV
+2293 
-2308 YFSRISSQ
+2308 
-2316 GAPVSEIVQVTYSEG
+2316 
-2331 KTFAPDLAW
+2331 
-2340 IVDGFWIAYSEDT
+2340 
-2353 TESWYGDAIYVD
+2353 
-2365 VLTPEGDETEYHLE
+2365 
-2379 LADDGMMA
+2379 
-2387 SEFPAIAG
+2387 
-2395 NDVGAAIAWEDARD
+2395 
-2409 GDVGILFYL
+2409 
-2418 VSRDG
+2418 
-2423 DGDGLPDVVEM
+2423 
-2434 TMCADQFNH
+2434 
-2443 DTDGDGILDGI
+2443 
-2454 EDANLNGVV
+2454 
-2463 DSPDET
+2463 
-2469 DPCDP
+2469 
-2474 DTDGDGL
+2474 
-2481 SDGIEDSDHDGVVD
+2481 
-2495 SNETDPT
+2495 
-2502 LADTDGDGLCD
+2502 
-2513 GSTSAPGCA
+2513 
-2522 AGEDLNGNGVVDQG
+2522 
-2536 ETDPCDA
+2536 
-2543 DSDGDGV
+2543 
-2550 NDGDETS
+2550 
-2557 AGSNPLDEDVVMGF
+2557 
-2571 SGKVGGDVRVTSTA
+2571 
-2585 DDSWAPSVAWTGSEY
+2585 
-2600 GLAWEEDVDDYSEIF
+2600 
-2615 FLRLSPLGQNIG
+2615 
-2627 LKKRITTT
+2627 
-2635 TDISYSPSIM
+2635 
-2645 WTGSEFGLA
+2645 
-2654 WTDGRDGNFEVY
+2654 
-2666 FSRVSAAGVKTLA
+2666 
-2679 DKRITYNDTDAIQPV
+2679 
-2694 LAWTGSEYGLSWI
+2694 
-2707 DGNQATPMACFRRIA
+2707 
-2722 LNGDTVAPEEIISS
+2722 
-2736 GGSDMY
+2736 
-2742 YPDLVWAESVFA
+2742 
-2754 MAWQENYGVR
+2754 
-2764 FTRLAA
+2764 
-2770 DGSTLQPSYSVYS
+2770 
-2783 MNGNDGDPALAWT
+2783 
-2796 GQNFGT
+2796 
-2802 VWENR
+2802 
-2807 GSMDEEIYFALI
+2807 
-2819 GASGDTTIG
+2819 
-2828 YETRV
+2828 
-2833 TNAPEISVTP
+2833 
-2843 AIAWNGFEFGLSWE
+2843 
-2857 DWREGLSDIYF
+2857 
-2868 TRISGDGEE
+2868 
-2877 IDDEFYL
+2877 
-2884 SSGGADSHD
+2884 
-2893 SKIVWTGSEYGVF
+2893 
-2906 WADYRD
+2906 
-2912 ENFEIYFARVG
+2912 
-2923 FDFDGD
+2923 
-2929 GIPDGLESQFS
+2929 
-2940 TSPNDWDTDGDGLAD
+2940 
-2955 GLELCYD
+2955 
-2962 EVCLAF
+2962 
-2968 SSTLDPNPTV
+2968 
-2978 IDTDGD
+2978 
-2984 GLTDYE
+2984 
-2990 EVMVHFSNPA
+2990 
-3000 KADTDDDGMPD
+3000 
-3011 KWEVDNNLTPIAANA
+3011 
-3026 NGNPD
+3026 
-3031 KDGLTNIQEYL
+3031 
-3042 AGSNPNSADTDSDGM
+3042 
-3057 PDGWEVID
+3057 PDGWEILYGTN
-3065 HPCMHPTVDDRNM
+3065 PLVDDSDDDPDGDGFTNLQEFIYHLDPM
-3078 DYDRDGILN
+3078 TPEPAPQSSCQAPDYENGDSIL
-3087 LDEYNQGRDPCVVET
+3087 VEFE
-3102 LPSSTCSSTVSL
+3102 CSSHLAAVNL
-3114 TSADTVMLTFTSSDK
+3114 
-3129 YAEVKLKVSFNG
+3129 YVSFNG
-3141 GPYLSTGLSDSDTTK
+3141 LPYLNMGGFGYSKSCADDDLSFYFDPFWDDGT
-3156 GSFVYTFNKGNGV
+3156 
-3169 YRFHTI
+3169 YRFYTR
-3175 ASLSLVLIEEPPE
+3175 ATLTSVLTE
-3188 SPDYDAQITLDGS
+3188 D
-3201 APNSYVS
+3201 
-3208 YAPAFVPDHL
+3208 APA
-3218 FSVQF
+3218 
-3223 ACNDESAETRLYYRK
+3223 
-3238 DGGGWMDS
+3238 
-3246 GLGLLAGDSGTFSF
+3246 
-3260 TPAGEGTYDFYT
+3260 TP
-3272 IAGDPAGNIE
+3272 P
-3282 DPPTFPDKDAT
+3282 DAT
-3293 TVVDDSPP
+3293 TIFDTQGPAMLYVTDDGDYTEEDQAINAEAAASDVGPAGVAGYFYAVGDAAYPDPDFQSLSSWKWDADGDISRAFGSTVMAEGTAYYVTVKAIDNAGNESAPLSSNGIVVDISIP
-3301 AVPVVTDDGTYTGY
+3301 AVPAVTDDGTYTGY

-3379 AVNGAGLMSVGWS
+3379 AVNGAGLTSVGWS

-3987 VYLEYSSATDD
+3987 VYLEYSSATGD

-4017 YTATLYAIDLEG
+4017 YTATLYAIDLAG

-4176 GSVEGYVTDSVTG
+4176 GSIEGYVTDSVTG

-4599 VEAVSSACLDATE
+4599 VEAVSSACLEATE

-4859 ATLLGGDGAAS
+4859 ATLLGGDGSAS
-4870 SGRYDVTGPI
+4870 GGRYDVTGPI

-4894 PGSLLL
+4894 PGALLL